1 MPIYTLGLLL
11 EKGHQ
16 RQYEMHL
23 KSYRLGQR
31 HMISHTKIPWS
42 EFTGQLMNQA
52 ELAKQ
57 VLSWIV
63 CARRQLTAVEVQ
75 HALAV
80 EIGEAEFDPENL
92 PDVDNM
98 ISVCAGLVTVGEGT
112 NVIRL
117 VHYTVQEYFERT
129 WEKVVSASPP

>member
-1 MPIYTLGLLL
+1 
-11 EKGHQ
+11 
-16 RQYEMHL
+16 MHL